1 MGTNTDNKLI
11 PYFSFSLS
19 LPPWIGTE
27 DGDCLKEPVVFVFQ
41 GRRFIVNN
49 RFDILLLVI
58 NVSSEDKIPS
68 EKKSFFERIGGIEEK
83 KEKKKKGLYLFSG
96 VNF

>member
-68 EKKSFFERIGGIEEK
+68 EKKKLLREFRPQE
-83 KEKKKKGLYLFSG
+83 
-96 VNF
+96 